1 MQEVAVPASTVPGE
15 EAWPT
20 QLVPLK
26 PRPLVRQSLDE
37 ADLTNI
43 TPESHAYALKEF
55 RKYLSGSIYTPPSLQ
70 GTITTPGHLGGAEW
84 HGASF
89 DQALNVLYVNV
100 NEVPTINRLRPVH
113 DTEGES
119 LSPAALGQRIF
130 ERTCAACHGIDRQGT
145 PAQAPALV
153 GSEWLAVRGY
163 RQADGTRA
171 PVCKT
176 EYYINRAF
184 AAVGRLLQRHSGPI
198 FPLIEDLFG
207 VSVVEVHQE
216 ISAIAT
222 SRELADLLKVET
234 GSAALEMQ
242 RTYTTSDGEIA
253 QVTVNTHPSARYRH
267 SMTMRR
273 VKG

>member
-1 MQEVAVPASTVPGE
+1 VMSINDLLAFATGAPFTIESNAMVTVDDDLAARTG
-15 EAWPT
+15 
-20 QLVPLK
+20 
-26 PRPLVRQSLDE
+26 LD
-37 ADLTNI
+37 
-43 TPESHAYALKEF
+43 
-55 RKYLSGSIYTPPSLQ
+55 
-70 GTITTPGHLGGAEW
+70 
-84 HGASF
+84 
-89 DQALNVLYVNV
+89 
-100 NEVPTINRLRPVH
+100 
-113 DTEGES
+113 
-119 LSPAALGQRIF
+119 
-130 ERTCAACHGIDRQGT
+130 
-145 PAQAPALV
+145 V
-153 GSEWLAVRGY
+153 GSQWLAVRGY
-163 RQADGTRA
+163 RQADESQA

-222 SRELADLLKVET
+222 SRELATLLGVET

-242 RTYTTSDGEIA
+242 RTYTTSDGEVA

-273 VKG
+273 IKG